1 MPRDDLAAVLEER
14 LEAAD
19 LELVGLDVGGL
30 LVGRLER
37 QLLVRGLIPVVGSTA
52 LLADAAALLRRHQPA
67 RGSSRCTA
75 AAIIRIAG
83 STRGATRQ
91 IPSASARPASRSI
104 T

>member
-1 MPRDDLAAVLEER
+1 MPGHDLAAVLQQR

-19 LELVGLDVGGL
+19 LELVGRLLGGL

-37 QLLVRGLIPVVGSTA
+37 QLLVGGAIPLIGWAA

-75 AAIIRIAG
+75 AAIILIAG
-83 STRGATRQ
+83 STRGAARQ
-91 IPSASARPASRSI
+91 IPSASAMPASRS
-104 T
+104 TT